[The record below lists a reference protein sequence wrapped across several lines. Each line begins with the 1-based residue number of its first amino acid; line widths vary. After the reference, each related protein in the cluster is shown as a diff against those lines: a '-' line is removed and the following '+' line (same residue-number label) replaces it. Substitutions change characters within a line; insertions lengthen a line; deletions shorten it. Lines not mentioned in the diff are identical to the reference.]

1 MNARLFINLAF
12 GMAFLLGACSSD
24 DAPGTAAD
32 GGGVTEPGTDTE
44 DNGVLNGNEP
54 TELRAANEA
63 YSDAEEAVTAAVAAA
78 GRARGMPSV
87 RDEAAGLIAQARA
100 RLDDAVAKARDAV
113 SAAEGPEALGE
124 ATRALDRATSY
135 RNAQEAILDNA
146 RGSFAWYGRKLVRYA
161 FARGTVAIPRT
172 GTNTAT
178 ITRIPRTVPSPTD
191 ADTQIANLDAFTS
204 ATFKEVMYADGKRVF
219 SVNDDDDG
227 GDEFK
232 VDGYVKARASNY
244 LPETAIF
251 TGLKLTDAGLIIRT
265 GGTAASGAGRF
276 RADFTD
282 MRRKITTWASD
293 SDGDGDVDAAD
304 GIRGQNGWDLTIAF
318 DEPQT
323 RSVPV
328 VFNDISNAASSW
340 NGNNAFYWRSLAP
353 ADPSQLDEDG
363 DYYDANA
370 FKQPKG
376 SEDLGT
382 YEVWLSNHI
391 GVDTNT
397 EPAEGQGEVTCL
409 DGSIGTSCPFDDK
422 HFYLNYAAYGLF
434 LYTAST
440 ETFRGTGSTAGF
452 NGQLGRINTL
462 HFGYS
467 AFGNEEG
474 RKTTDIGEAIAGGR
488 FRGYA
493 LGYEVLGDN
502 NLEGGSNRTGIEH
515 KLLRGDVT
523 LTVNIPRGS
532 GAGSLEGTMNNF
544 QQWNE
549 ENKVWAAY
557 VDNFTVALNNTSIS
571 ESGVFSGTTQ
581 ATPSTGFNSLG
592 LGAEGAGF
600 YKGSFYGPR
609 DNASDLEIAGSW
621 AVGTRSPVIDDR
633 KTIVGSFG
641 AKQRPL

>member
-1 MNARLFINLAF
+1 MLRERL
-12 GMAFLLGACSSD
+12 
-24 DAPGTAAD
+24 PR
-32 GGGVTEPGTDTE
+32 GGVTEPGTDTE
-44 DNGVLNGNEP
+44 DNGGLNGNEP

-63 YSDAEEAVTAAVAAA
+63 YSDAEKAVTAAVAAA
-78 GRARGMPSV
+78 ERARGMPSV
-87 RDEAAGLIAQARA
+87 RDEAKGLIAQARA
-100 RLDDAVAKARDAV
+100 GLDDAVAKARDAV
-113 SAAEGPEALGE
+113 SAAEGPKALGE

-135 RNAQEAILDNA
+135 RNAQEAVLNNA
-146 RGSFAWYGRKLVRYA
+146 RGSFAWYGVKLVRHA
-161 FARGTVAIPRT
+161 FARGTVAIPRA

-178 ITRIPRTVPSPTD
+178 ITRIPRTIPSPTD
-191 ADTQIANLDAFTS
+191 AAAQIANPDAFTS
-204 ATFKEVMYADGKRVF
+204 TTFKDVMYADGKRMF
-219 SVNDDDDG
+219 FTNDDEEG

-232 VDGYVKARASNY
+232 VDGYIKARASNY

-251 TGLKLTDAGLIIRT
+251 TGLKLTDTGLIIRT

-293 SDGDGDVDAAD
+293 SDNDVDVDAAD
-304 GIRGQNGWDLTIAF
+304 GIRGQNGWDLTIAL
-318 DEPQT
+318 DEPRT
-323 RSVPV
+323 RPVPV
-328 VFNDISNAASSW
+328 VFNDISNPVSSW
-340 NGNNAFYWRSLAP
+340 TGNNAFYWKSVVP
-353 ADPSQLDEDG
+353 ADPSQSDEDG

-409 DGSIGTSCPFDDK
+409 DGSRGTSCPFDDK

-434 LYTAST
+434 VYTAST
-440 ETFRGTGSTAGF
+440 ETFRGTGAAAGY
-452 NGQLGRINTL
+452 NGQIGRINTL

-467 AFGNEEG
+467 AFGAEEG
-474 RKTTDIGEAIAGGR
+474 RRTTSIGEAITGGR
-488 FRGYA
+488 FQGYTLA
-493 LGYEVLGDN
+493 YEVTGDR
-502 NLEGGSNRTGIEH
+502 NLEAGNDRTGIEH

-544 QQWNE
+544 QRWNE
-549 ENKVWAAY
+549 ENKVWTTY
-557 VDNFTVALNNTSIS
+557 VDNFTVALNSSAIG
-571 ESGVFSGTTQ
+571 ESGAFSGSTQ
-581 ATPSTGFNSLG
+581 ATPSRIDDIAFRLN
-592 LGAEGAGF
+592 AGGVGV

-609 DNASDLEIAGSW
+609 ADSDELEIAGSW
-621 AVGTRSPVIDDR
+621 TVGSNSLIAFDNR
-633 KTIVGSFG
+633 KGIYGSFG
-641 AKQRPL
+641 AKQRPISN